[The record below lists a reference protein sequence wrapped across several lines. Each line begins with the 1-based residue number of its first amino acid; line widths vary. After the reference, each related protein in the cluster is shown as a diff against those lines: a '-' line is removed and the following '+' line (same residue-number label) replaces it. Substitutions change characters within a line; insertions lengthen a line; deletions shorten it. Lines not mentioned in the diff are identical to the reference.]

1 MKEMVGGCCVCSDE
15 RGWSENP
22 LVYCDGQGC
31 TVAVHQACYGIVT
44 VPSGPWFCRK
54 CESQERAARVRCELC
69 PSKEGALKR
78 TDNNGWAHVIC
89 ALYIPEVRFGNVTT
103 MEPIVLHHI
112 PSERYSKTCYIC
124 EEMGKAGRAS
134 IGACMQC
141 NKAGCKQQFHV
152 TCAQA
157 MGLLCEEA
165 GNYQDNVKYC
175 GYCQHHYAKLKKGG
189 NVKTIPAYKP
199 VSFDAGS
206 TSSDAASEKD
216 TPPKGHQSKRKG
228 GRGGAVTPKAALEP
242 EKPAPADPPP
252 STPPTT
258 SSSTTPTPK
267 FTASNFVEVTPAPV
281 AASGGKKRKSNA
293 RNSPT
298 PPIVPKEEEVE
309 VEKKIKLE
317 DQSQEVAPPPAK
329 SPKVVPVLIQNP
341 SVVVATPPAASSL
354 PPQASPPPSSGGGLV
369 FSTTSSHPQLSVS
382 VDGAARDS
390 ASMMDAAKM
399 FGLPLE
405 TPPAKPRG
413 RSQSIEKAEKVA
425 RKQRKK
431 SPVGRRGKMSNLAS
445 PPLEQPSTSSD
456 TSAMPPMNSLQQF
469 SNIAA
474 SAAPVVVPS
483 RPHEE
488 SSVPD
493 SMRKGMQHSP
503 KTTAAKAP
511 KEPKEYKIFRSFFH
525 DRYQNGVGSAPHMLG
540 NVLNPTSSMA
550 QKMTDTLNA
559 ELEAHS
565 VFTPSMSSSGLVGPP
580 LPSKVI
586 ASTRNNINNMLGLG
600 SPNSSQS
607 SGNSFS
613 SALAGVP
620 GAVTNMPQS
629 LDQLLERQW
638 EQGSQFLMEQAQH
651 FDIASLLT
659 CLHQLRAE
667 NIRLEEHVLNLQQR
681 RDHLLA
687 VNARLAIPLPPTQP
701 VTAAMRSTPPQQRSA
716 IPPPMNNYPVE
727 NGMAA
732 EASILASFTNRSP
745 IASSSERNFGGQ
757 PAPPPPPPSQMS
769 RNSYYERQSPAGS
782 GSNQAPPPQPQQQ
795 QQQTSPHSNNIGTLR
810 MNPLT
815 MAEQFRREESR
826 SRGGPPMPQMQMYPS
841 YQAVSPP
848 VAQSSSHV
856 PVVTSHQP
864 MVIRREGMPME
875 HSNLMLH
882 MHHHQKQS

>member
-15 RGWSENP
+15 RGWAENP

-31 TVAVHQACYGIVT
+31 NVAVHQACYGIVT
-44 VPSGPWFCRK
+44 VPTGPWYCRK

-124 EEMGKAGRAS
+124 EELNKGSRAS

-175 GYCQHHYAKLKKGG
+175 GYCQHHYGKLKKGG

-199 VSFDAGS
+199 VSFESGS

-216 TPPKGHQSKRKG
+216 TPPKGTKRKG
-228 GRGGAVTPKAALEP
+228 SKSVTAVPKAEP
-242 EKPAPADPPP
+242 EKPAAPEPPP
-252 STPPTT
+252 VSFAAAVPTT
-258 SSSTTPTPK
+258 STAAPK
-267 FTASNFVEVTPAPV
+267 FTASNFVEVSPAPLS
-281 AASGGKKRKSNA
+281 ASGGKKRKS

-298 PPIVPKEEEVE
+298 PPIVPKEEEAE
-309 VEKKIKLE
+309 AEKKIKLE
-317 DQSQEVAPPPAK
+317 EQPPETPPPPAK
-329 SPKVVPVLIQNP
+329 SPKVPPIVLQQP

-354 PPQASPPPSSGGGLV
+354 PPQASPPHSGGGGGGLI
-369 FSTTSSHPQLSVS
+369 FSTTSSHPQQTPS
-382 VDGAARDS
+382 DTAAK
-390 ASMMDAAKM
+390 DAAAAVMAETAKL
-399 FGLPLE
+399 FGLPAEAAVL
-405 TPPAKPRG
+405 KPRG
-413 RSQSIEKAEKVA
+413 RSQSTEKSEKVA
-425 RKQRKK
+425 KKARRK
-431 SPVGRRGKMSNLAS
+431 SPVATGRRAKNSSLVS
-445 PPLEQPSTSSD
+445 PPPENPSTSADAS
-456 TSAMPPMNSLQQF
+456 SSVPAMNSLLQF

-474 SAAPVVVPS
+474 NAAPVLVPP
-483 RPHEE
+483 RLTEDP
-488 SSVPD
+488 SVPD
-493 SMRKGMQHSP
+493 PTRKAPQLLQKSSAKSP
-503 KTTAAKAP
+503 KETKD
-511 KEPKEYKIFRSFFH
+511 YKL
-525 DRYQNGVGSAPHMLG
+525 YQNGVGNAAPHMLG
-540 NVLNPTSSMA
+540 NILNPNSSMA

-559 ELEAHS
+559 EMEAHS
-565 VFTPSMSSSGLVGPP
+565 VFTPTSSSSSSSLVGPQ
-580 LPSKVI
+580 LPSKVV
-586 ASTRNNINNMLGLG
+586 ASTRNSINNMLGLG
-600 SPNSSQS
+600 SPNGSLS
-607 SGNSFS
+607 SGNAFS
-613 SALAGVP
+613 SALAGAP
-620 GAVTNMPQS
+620 GAANNLPQS

-667 NIRLEEHVLNLQQR
+667 NIKLEDHVLNLQQR

-687 VNARLAIPLPPTQP
+687 VNARLAIPLPPNQP

-716 IPPPMNNYPVE
+716 IPPSMNNYPVE
-727 NGMAA
+727 NGIPT
-732 EASILASFTNRSP
+732 EANILSSFSNRSP
-745 IASSSERNFGGQ
+745 VATSSERSFSGQ
-757 PAPPPPPPSQMS
+757 SAHPPPPQMS
-769 RNSYYERQSPAGS
+769 RSGYYERQSPAS
-782 GSNQAPPPQPQQQ
+782 GVPNSSQGPPPQQQ
-795 QQQTSPHSNNIGTLR
+795 QSQTSPHSNNIGTLR
-810 MNPLT
+810 MNPLQI
-815 MAEQFRREESR
+815 AEQFRREESR
-826 SRGGPPMPQMQMYPS
+826 SGRSQGGMPQMQMYTP